1 MKRISKDRYYL
12 NIAQAVSSRST
23 CLKRQY
29 GCVIVKD
36 DEIIATGYNGA
47 ARGEPNCCDIY
58 EQCPRLHAEHNSGNY
73 GDCAAVHAEQNAM
86 ISASRDRMLGATLYL
101 AGREWKEGQ
110 YFIEMTECSPCPICE
125 RMIRNAGIAR
135 VVGPQRVNDDL

>member
-1 MKRISKDRYYL
+1 MKRISKDRYYI
-12 NIAQAVSSRST
+12 NIAQSVSARST

-58 EQCPRLHAEHNSGNY
+58 EKCPRLNAEHNSGNY

-86 ISASRDRMLGATLYL
+86 LSASRSRMIGATLYL
-101 AGREWKEGQ
+101 SGKEYKEGNG
-110 YFIEMTECSPCPICE
+110 FVEMAECTPCPICE
-125 RMIRNAGIAR
+125 RMIRNAGISR
-135 VVGPQRVNDDL
+135 IVGPQNIMD